1 MPSPHGPGASS
12 APVWRPGPG
21 SILKP
26 MDLPELL
33 RSQAKRY
40 RCAVC
45 NTNMADCGIKVITQQ
60 GNRAL
65 VRVTCASCN
74 DENLLQIIFQ
84 TDGEPIE
91 NEGQKVAT
99 ISEGIP
105 PVPDPISTDE
115 LLDLRDLLSAHQGGF
130 RELLDRH

>member
-1 MPSPHGPGASS
+1 MN
-12 APVWRPGPG
+12 
-21 SILKP
+21 L
-26 MDLPELL
+26 LELL
-33 RSQAKRY
+33 RSQARKF
-40 RCAVC
+40 RCPVC
-45 NTNMADCGIKVITQQ
+45 GESMADCGIKVLAQQ

-91 NEGQKVAT
+91 QEGQRVAT

-105 PVPDPISTDE
+105 YRIIYLVFPRQDCE
-115 LLDLRDLLSAHQGGF
+115 RLLEAFDTPL
-130 RELLDRH
+130 